1 MPFAGHSWA
10 IIAATS
16 VSSVL
21 SPDTGALDGSVE
33 GTVLGI
39 VEGAVLGA
47 TEGAAL
53 GSSLGSAEGSSDG
66 ASLGSVDTSV
76 EGAVEGS
83 SLGEVEGTSLGVSVG
98 VVEFHGLGGGV
109 IAPPKLS
116 HPAHPSS
123 IAAAR
128 MSAKTRLIVYYSS
141 PISCSAV
148 TPIAFTASPWN
159 SKYSDA
165 PSLSAFDAGRM

>member
-21 SPDTGALDGSVE
+21 SPDAGADGSVD
-33 GTVLGI
+33 GS
-39 VEGAVLGA
+39 VLGA

-53 GSSLGSAEGSSDG
+53 GSSLGSSEGSSDG

-76 EGAVEGS
+76 EGEVEGS
-83 SLGEVEGTSLGVSVG
+83 SLGKVDGTSLGVSVG

-116 HPAHPSS
+116 HPAHPSK
-123 IAAAR
+123 ATAR
-128 MSAKTRLIVYYSS
+128 MSAKTRFIGYYSS

-148 TPIAFTASPWN
+148 TPIAFTALSWN

>member
-21 SPDTGALDGSVE
+21 SPDAGADGSVA
-33 GTVLGI
+33 GAVLGA
-39 VEGAVLGA
+39 VDGSVLGA

-66 ASLGSVDTSV
+66 ASPGSVDTSV

-148 TPIAFTASPWN
+148 TPIEFTASPWN

-165 PSLSAFDAGRM
+165 PSLSVFDAGRM

>member
-1 MPFAGHSWA
+1 MPFAGHSLA

-33 GTVLGI
+33 GAALGAT
-39 VEGAVLGA
+39 EGAVLGSV
-47 TEGAAL
+47 EGAAL
-53 GSSLGSAEGSSDG
+53 GSSEGSSDG

-83 SLGEVEGTSLGVSVG
+83 SLGAVEGVSLGVSVG

-123 IAAAR
+123 SAAAR
-128 MSAKTRLIVYYSS
+128 MSAKTRFIGNYSS

-148 TPIAFTASPWN
+148 TPIALTALFAN
-159 SKYSDA
+159 SK
-165 PSLSAFDAGRM
+165 

>member
-1 MPFAGHSWA
+1 MRSTCVPFEGHSEA
-10 IIAATS
+10 ITAATS

-21 SPDTGALDGSVE
+21 SPDAGLSDGS
-33 GTVLGI
+33 
-39 VEGAVLGA
+39 

-53 GSSLGSAEGSSDG
+53 GAALGAVDGSAVVSLLGS
-66 ASLGSVDTSV
+66 SLGSVD
-76 EGAVEGS
+76 GS
-83 SLGEVEGTSLGVSVG
+83 SLGVALGATDGSTLGSVEGVSLGAVVG
-98 VVEFHGLGGGV
+98 FPEFHGLGGGV
-109 IAPPKLS
+109 IAPPKSS

-123 IAAAR
+123 SVAAR
-128 MSAKTRLIVYYSS
+128 ISAKKRLICYS

-148 TPIAFTASPWN
+148 TPIACTSLPWN